1 MKSTV
6 SNHWVIPFKFLCV
19 YFNVLLLAVC
29 LAGCM
34 KAPDILDQEP
44 VIPLT
49 ADPQEKKEEP
59 YPSLHLSGNRE
70 ETKSESHGTEEP
82 AEPVSVN
89 YKRVSGN
96 GVNNADAVADPEEAV
111 EPDTAR
117 ESVKKDD
124 GDYQVEGVQLSEKQL
139 EKMSAYFNL
148 KDVNPY
154 LQQVYLIPEDFNK
167 NAANDPVNIT
177 CVAGSYDSNRLYS
190 IFYKKEGSNDL
201 WNVVLRR
208 RDPGQDGEDGD
219 PGSPQETYE
228 IKEDVLTDG
237 NYRFHSNRMLAPD
250 SKEIK

>member
-1 MKSTV
+1 MKV
-6 SNHWVIPFKFLCV
+6 
-19 YFNVLLLAVC
+19 
-29 LAGCM
+29 
-34 KAPDILDQEP
+34 PDILGQEP

-49 ADPQEKKEEP
+49 AGPQEKKEEP

-82 AEPVSVN
+82 GESGPVN

-96 GVNNADAVADPEEAV
+96 GVNNPGAAEYPEEAGGT
-111 EPDTAR
+111 DTVR

-154 LQQVYLIPEDFNK
+154 LQQVYLIPEDFDK
-167 NAANDPVNIT
+167 DADDEPVNIT
-177 CVAGSYDSNRLYS
+177 CIAGSYDSNRLYS

-208 RDPGQDGEDGD
+208 RDQGQDKEKRD
-219 PGSPQETYE
+219 PESSPEAYE
-228 IKEDVLTDG
+228 HPEDVLTDG

-250 SKEIK
+250 SRKTK